1 MGSDTVASLHP
12 SEICLCLSCEVPYF
26 GLGGKNTGGG
36 PLSIDYSIV
45 GARIRYNRVK
55 RHLSQ
60 EQLAEKVNSSNVYIS
75 YVERGERIP
84 SLDFIIRIANSLG
97 ISADDLLS
105 DYLIVSNSRLQNEE
119 LGILFDCSSE
129 EIDIITNVMSSLKK
143 TLRAFRITR

>member
-1 MGSDTVASLHP
+1 M
-12 SEICLCLSCEVPYF
+12 
-26 GLGGKNTGGG
+26 
-36 PLSIDYSIV
+36 SIDYSIV